1 MASTDVTPFNA
12 AETVV
17 EPKTGDQSHDQLW
30 EQFLACEPLL
40 NRNDEV
46 FVEERIQTSDYCRR
60 VVLSSMKFGGAEL
73 LEKARDDEGARA
85 LSLSIATGEYWLTE
99 TKALMEIMEAQILR
113 LRMSLFEH
121 KDMEELISKAQAEL
135 FE

>member
-1 MASTDVTPFNA
+1 MADANVTPSNA
-12 AETVV
+12 VSAVAAVQTDEKRYS
-17 EPKTGDQSHDQLW
+17 ELW

-40 NRNDEV
+40 KGNDEALV
-46 FVEERIQTSDYCRR
+46 AERVRIIDYCRR

-73 LEKARDDEGARA
+73 LDKARDDEGARA
-85 LSLSIATGEYWLTE
+85 LSLSIVTGENWLTE

-113 LRMSLFEH
+113 LRMSLFERE
-121 KDMEELISKAQAEL
+121 DMEELLKSAETEL